1 MTKTIEVVYENGVFK
16 PLEKVELKLKEGEKV
31 DIRIEDE
38 KVVTRKIEHS
48 LREYNDFLPRD
59 FNFTLEKLR
68 TDSRDRFKRLGIIP

>member
-1 MTKTIEVVYENGVFK
+1 VFK
-16 PLEKVELKLKEGEKV
+16 PLKPVDLKEGEKM

-38 KVVTRKIEHS
+38 KGVIKKVETS
-48 LREYNDFLPRD
+48 LREYNDFLPRN